1 MIDVR
6 ELERFGLFS
15 GLSEE
20 ARAEALAAFR
30 AYELGDGEILLE
42 EGESDRGMVI
52 ILDGDVSVSLAGVE
66 LERLGAGDTA
76 GEMTL
81 FGTFDRRSATV
92 TTLGGVKLLA
102 LDEAGIRFLRRQENP
117 VVRELEVRVLRI
129 IGRRLRDMNAR
140 IGQYADGE
148 VDAPPRRG
156 SLFSR
161 IANALGVSGDLPSED
176 PPPAVEVLSRAP
188 GFMGREPAA
197 LATIA
202 SRLEMVVAAKG
213 ENITEAGR
221 RAEDAFMVAEGRV
234 AVLTNVGGGR
244 VERVAV
250 LGPGQMFGHLALAD
264 DQGRSATCRAL
275 DPTYLLRIP
284 GALYRTY
291 EREDSEEARVFRR
304 ALIDALS
311 IQLRLANEHLVTLTK
326 RGA

>member
-1 MIDVR
+1 MR
-6 ELERFGLFS
+6 LWGGRFGD
-15 GLSEE
+15 GPD
-20 ARAEALAAFR
+20 ARMADFTRSIEVDAE
-30 AYELGDGEILLE
+30 
-42 EGESDRGMVI
+42 
-52 ILDGDVSVSLAGVE
+52 
-66 LERLGAGDTA
+66 
-76 GEMTL
+76 
-81 FGTFDRRSATV
+81 
-92 TTLGGVKLLA
+92 LA
-102 LDEAGIRFLRRQENP
+102 LDDIAGSIAH
-117 VVRELEVRVLRI
+117 VVK
-129 IGRRLRDMNAR
+129 
-140 IGQYADGE
+140 DGHE
-148 VDAPPRRG
+148 WGG
-156 SLFSR
+156 SLMYYPGTLTQLWEEVISR
-161 IANALGVSGDLPSED
+161 MT